1 MKLRAL
7 LCTPFLL
14 TAPLAAGDY
23 DALARTLRQAWPQCA
38 TVALVCDTAGSKGAI
53 DAITGAMT
61 GMKVIVV
68 DVKGPQDIGKAVATL
83 TGRRPDAVVL
93 VAGDKVAG
101 DGSGAAA
108 FLIQRLGAGKIPTV
122 ATTEQAVKQGAV
134 FAVGPGT
141 AGKVLGN
148 AKAAG
153 AAGVSLPAG
162 ASPI

>member
-1 MKLRAL
+1 MKLRTL

-14 TAPLAAGDY
+14 AAPLAAGDY

-38 TVALVCDTAGSKGAI
+38 TVAVVCDTAGSKGAI
-53 DAITGAMT
+53 DAITGAMA

-68 DVKGPQDIGKAVATL
+68 DVKGQQDIGKAVATL
-83 TGRRPDAVVL
+83 TGRHPDTVVL

-108 FLIQRLGAGKIPTV
+108 FLIQRLGAAKIPTV
-122 ATTEQAVKQGAV
+122 GTTEQAVKQGAV

-141 AGKVLGN
+141 GGKVLGN
-148 AKAAG
+148 TKAAG

-162 ASPI
+162 ATPI